1 MATKSKSTSASSN
14 VTTTQNK
21 RSVIIHK
28 TEKPIENLSG
38 ELAKIEETIQELC
51 DMLAQIPESRH
62 YGVGGKP
69 NPTDKQKQVL
79 KQLESTGKRSDQI
92 IRRLIKSKEENL
104 SGVLG
109 KIEET
114 VQELTRLLTAL
125 PEGRHIG
132 IDRKP
137 VLTTAQ
143 LSIRNELIKANK
155 RADRIN
161 QIIFND

>member
-1 MATKSKSTSASSN
+1 MATKSKTTSASSN

-51 DMLAQIPESRH
+51 GMMAQLPESRH
-62 YGVGGKP
+62 IGVGGKP
-69 NPTDKQKQVL
+69 VPTDKQKQVM
-79 KQLESTGKRSDQI
+79 KQLGSAGKRADKI
-92 IRRLIKSKEENL
+92 IRNLIKSKDENL

-114 VQELTRLLTAL
+114 VQELTRLLSEL

-132 IDRKP
+132 IGGKP
-137 VLTTAQ
+137 VLTTARKV
-143 LSIRNELIKANK
+143 IGDELLKANK
-155 RADRIN
+155 RADWIN